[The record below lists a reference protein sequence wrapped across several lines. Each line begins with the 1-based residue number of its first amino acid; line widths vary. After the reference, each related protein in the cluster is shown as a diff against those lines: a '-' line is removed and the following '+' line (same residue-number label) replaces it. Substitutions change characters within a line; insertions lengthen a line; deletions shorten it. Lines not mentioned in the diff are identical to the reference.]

1 MSKRQEKLSAA
12 IIGTGRIGWML
23 ELDLLR
29 GKPCT
34 HAGALAA
41 IPGVRIVAAAD
52 PDKERL
58 RSFGRRFKVRSLY
71 RDYRELLEKNEVD
84 ILTVAAPTPL
94 HCRIVTEA
102 ASSGKVR
109 GIYCEKPISQTL
121 EEADQMIEAC
131 DRAGVALVIGH
142 ERRFGAHF
150 LKARELVRDGV
161 IGEVRTLIGQAL
173 SSDPGVVSREEAGGG
188 PLFHDGTHL
197 TDLFGYFCGPAEWV
211 IGQVRRSHGPSN
223 IEHTALALVG
233 MKCGAFGFIEG
244 GGRRKYFSFE
254 LELQGTEGVLRVGNN
269 PPQLSLSRPSKRLDG
284 FRELEQV
291 EFPSYIPNNG
301 FIAGFESLIE
311 EILSG
316 VPSISSGRDGRAALE
331 IILAV
336 YESAAKGGKRVRIK
350 R

>member
-1 MSKRQEKLSAA
+1 MGKCQEKLSAA
-12 IIGTGRIGWML
+12 IVGTGRIGWML
-23 ELDLLR
+23 ELDPLR

-34 HAGALAA
+34 HAGALAD
-41 IPGVRIVAAAD
+41 IPGVRIMAAAD
-52 PDKERL
+52 PDARRL

-71 RDYRELLEKNEVD
+71 RDYRELLDKNEVD

-109 GIYCEKPISQTL
+109 GIYCEKPISRTL
-121 EEADQMIEAC
+121 EEAERMIEAC
-131 DRAGVALVIGH
+131 KRAGVALVIGH

-150 LKARELVRDGV
+150 LKARELVREGV

-173 SSDPGVVSREEAGGG
+173 SSDPGLVSREEAGGG
-188 PLFHDGTHL
+188 PLLHDGTHL

-211 IGQVRRSHGPSN
+211 IGLVRRGHGPRN

-233 MKCGAFGFIEG
+233 MECGAFGFIEG
-244 GGRRKYFSFE
+244 GGRRGYFAFD
-254 LELQGTEGVLRVGNN
+254 LEIQGSEGVLRVGNS
-269 PPQLSLSRPSKRLDG
+269 PPQLSLSRSSKRLDG

-301 FIAGFESLIE
+301 FIAAFEALIE
-311 EILSG
+311 EIRSG

-336 YESAAKGGKRVRIK
+336 YESAAKGGKRVRLGK
-350 R
+350 